1 MKEVRYFYVPDAAN
15 QVELPAEEA
24 THALRVLRLKGGD
37 EIFLMDGEG
46 SFFRA
51 EVTAASSKRCLYEI
65 REEMPQQRAWKGHIH
80 LAIAPTKMMER
91 IEWMAEKATEIG
103 FDELSFLNCQF
114 SERKVVKTPRIDK
127 IVISAV
133 KQSHKAWKPVVNE
146 LVSFKEFIQTP
157 RPGRKFIC
165 HCYEEVEKKDF
176 FTEISGILNEAP
188 APAANESPNAD
199 VATVAS
205 ESPTADV
212 ATAASESPT
221 ADAADITVLVGPEG
235 DFSIDEVRLAL
246 ENGYESVSLGTSR
259 LRTETAGLVA
269 VHMAHIARRL

>member
-1 MKEVRYFYVPDAAN
+1 MKEVRYFYVPEAAT

-46 SFFRA
+46 SFYRA

-65 REEMPQQRAWKGHIH
+65 KETMPQERAWKGHIH

-103 FDELSFLNCQF
+103 FDELSFLNSQF

-146 LVSFKEFIQTP
+146 LESFKDFIQTP

-165 HCYEEVEKKDF
+165 HCYEEIEKKDF
-176 FTEISGILNEAP
+176 FQEISSLSNG
-188 APAANESPNAD
+188 
-199 VATVAS
+199 
-205 ESPTADV
+205 
-212 ATAASESPT
+212 
-221 ADAADITVLVGPEG
+221 ADAKSASSSASADGKSASSSADITVLVGPEG

>member
-1 MKEVRYFYVPDAAN
+1 MKEVRYFYVPEAAT

-46 SFFRA
+46 SFYRA
-51 EVTAASSKRCLYEI
+51 EVTATSSKRCLYEI
-65 REEMPQQRAWKGHIH
+65 KETMPQERAWKGHIH

-146 LVSFKEFIQTP
+146 LESFKDFIQTP

-165 HCYEEVEKKDF
+165 HCYEEIEKKDF
-176 FTEISGILNEAP
+176 FREISSLSNG
-188 APAANESPNAD
+188 
-199 VATVAS
+199 
-205 ESPTADV
+205 
-212 ATAASESPT
+212 
-221 ADAADITVLVGPEG
+221 ADAKSASSSASADGNDASSSADITVLVGPEG

>member
-1 MKEVRYFYVPDAAN
+1 MKEVRYFYVPEAAT

-46 SFFRA
+46 SFYRA

-65 REEMPQQRAWKGHIH
+65 KETMPQERAWKGHIH

-146 LVSFKEFIQTP
+146 LESFKDFIQTP

-165 HCYEEVEKKDF
+165 HCYEEIEKKDF
-176 FTEISGILNEAP
+176 FREISSLSNG
-188 APAANESPNAD
+188 AD
-199 VATVAS
+199 AKSAS
-205 ESPTADV
+205 SSASAD
-212 ATAASESPT
+212 TKDASS
-221 ADAADITVLVGPEG
+221 AADITVLVGPEG

>member
-15 QVELPAEEA
+15 QVELPVEEA

-146 LVSFKEFIQTP
+146 LISFKEFIQTP

-188 APAANESPNAD
+188 A
-199 VATVAS
+199 AS

>member
-65 REEMPQQRAWKGHIH
+65 KEEMPQQRAWKGHIH

-188 APAANESPNAD
+188 AATESSN
-199 VATVAS
+199 
-205 ESPTADV
+205 
-212 ATAASESPT
+212 

-269 VHMAHIARRL
+269 VHMAHIVRRL

>member
-65 REEMPQQRAWKGHIH
+65 KEEMPQQRAWKGHIH

-176 FTEISGILNEAP
+176 FTEISGILNEAH
-188 APAANESPNAD
+188 A
-199 VATVAS
+199 AS

-212 ATAASESPT
+212 ATAASESPNADVATVASESPT